1 MRKAR
6 YFALIAGA
14 FAICITILAIY
25 FLNGFYSAH
34 HSWQQIEVFAG
45 AAAAPVYREV
55 AGVFEKEYGVKV
67 LLNIGGSGSLL
78 SSLEIIRR
86 GDVFIP
92 GSPEYLILAAQKGIV
107 NFTEYKPKILAYL
120 VPAII
125 VQKGNPK
132 NIMSLEDLARPG
144 LRVGIADPESV
155 CVGLYAKEL
164 LERNGLWESVSKNI
178 VVYAA
183 SCEQTA
189 QIVYTGAVD
198 AVIGWHVFYYW
209 NPDKS
214 EIIWIEAS
222 KIPKIGY
229 IAGAVTTFAKNRA
242 SAERFLDFLMSEK
255 VHAIWRKYGYFPSL
269 LEAKLYAP
277 NAVVE
282 EMARA

>member
-25 FLNGFYSAH
+25 FLNGFYSTH

-132 NIMSLEDLARPG
+132 NIVSLEDLARPG

-229 IAGAVTTFAKNRA
+229 IAGAVTTFTKNRA

-255 VHAIWRKYGYFPSL
+255 VHAIWRKYGYFPTL

-282 EMARA
+282 EMVRA